1 MSLNQSGEINL
12 VNPGKVT
19 FKTENKNKLKL
30 QTLGY
35 IAQHNLFE

>member
-1 MSLNQSGEINL
+1 MSLNQSGGINL
-12 VNPGKVT
+12 VDPGKVR
-19 FKTENKNKLKL
+19 FKTENKNKLNL